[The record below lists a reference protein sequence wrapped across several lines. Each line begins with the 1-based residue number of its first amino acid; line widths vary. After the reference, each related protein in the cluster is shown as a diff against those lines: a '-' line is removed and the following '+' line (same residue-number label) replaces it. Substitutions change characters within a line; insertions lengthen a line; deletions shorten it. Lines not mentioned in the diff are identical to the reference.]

1 MGAPSFRRPEAPD
14 PADGA
19 DEGAL
24 TPGRLLLVDDEPLLL
39 RSLAR
44 MLRARGHQV
53 VLAESAAEAERHL
66 ADARVDVAL
75 VDLRIGDDDGLDLLD
90 RAKAVHPEIEVV
102 MMTGHASV
110 ETAVGAMRR
119 GAFDYLEKPFGDP
132 HRVCTTVGKAL
143 ERRRLVRRNRELE
156 EELRVRGGAGE
167 LVGRSP
173 RMRALHRMLRS
184 LRHNESVVLIQ
195 GESGTGKELV
205 ARALHR
211 SSPRADGP
219 FVPVD
224 CGALPETIIESE
236 LFGHEPG
243 AFTGARGAPGLFR
256 MAEGGTLLLDEVGEL
271 PAPVQAKLLR
281 ALQTKS
287 IRPVGGTREIPVDL
301 RIVSAT
307 HRDLDEMVASGS
319 FRLDLLYRLA
329 VVRIEVPPL
338 RERREDVPLLAHHF
352 LREHATTAAD
362 DASGTVG
369 LEDDALEAL
378 VAYDW
383 PGNVR
388 ELENVIESAVALARG
403 PRLRR
408 ADLALPAP
416 RATGLPSS
424 RGAAAG
430 APPPGAGAPHP
441 AGLPLS
447 LDAYERAALER
458 ALAEAGGDA
467 ARAARRLGLA
477 RSTFYRK
484 LARHG
489 LEPSGF
495 RAAVDAPPDPIG

>member
-1 MGAPSFRRPEAPD
+1 
-14 PADGA
+14 
-19 DEGAL
+19 
-24 TPGRLLLVDDEPLLL
+24 
-39 RSLAR
+39 
-44 MLRARGHQV
+44 

-66 ADARVDVAL
+66 ADPSLDVVL
-75 VDLRIGDDDGLDLLD
+75 LDLRIGADDGLDLLD
-90 RAKAVHPEIEVV
+90 RVKATRPELELV

-119 GAFDYLEKPFGDP
+119 GAFDYLAKPFSDP
-132 HRVCTTVGKAL
+132 HRVCTTVSKAL
-143 ERRRLVRRNRELE
+143 ERHRLVRRNRDLE
-156 EELRVRGGAGE
+156 EELRGRTGGGE

-173 RMRALHRMLRS
+173 RMRALHRTLQS

-211 SSPRADGP
+211 ASPRADGP

-236 LFGHEPG
+236 LFGHELG
-243 AFTGARGAPGLFR
+243 AFTGARGSQGLFR
-256 MAEGGTLLLDEVGEL
+256 MAAGGTLLLDEVGEL

-287 IRPVGGTREIPVDL
+287 IRPVGGTSEIPVDL

-307 HRDLDEMVASGS
+307 HRDLDEMVARGS

-329 VVRIEVPPL
+329 VVRIEIPPL
-338 RERREDVPLLAHHF
+338 RERREDIPLLAHHL
-352 LREHATTAAD
+352 LRKHAGAEPGEAAV
-362 DASGTVG
+362 VG

-388 ELENVIESAVALARG
+388 ELENVIESALALGRG

-408 ADLALPAP
+408 ADLPLPAP
-416 RATGLPSS
+416 RVSLSG
-424 RGAAAG
+424 GG
-430 APPPGAGAPHP
+430 PGDGPFALAR
-441 AGLPLS
+441 ALPLS

-458 ALAEAGGDA
+458 ALAETGGDA
-467 ARAARRLGLA
+467 GRAARRLGLG

-489 LEPSGF
+489 LEPGRF
-495 RAAVDAPPDPIG
+495 RAGDADAASAPIG